1 MEASVEVEVEVE
13 GRVEG
18 ETGRDAFV
26 IQTLK

>member
-1 MEASVEVEVEVE
+1 MMEASVGVEVE

-26 IQTLK
+26 TRTLQ